1 MDKTAIKNFAI
12 WARNKLKSDI
22 KVRAGFMGITESG
35 IASPLPASTSDI
47 QYFDV
52 ASSEPV
58 KLQGR
63 EIEMRR
69 RIVSKLE
76 QHAKESGYQIAY
88 DSLIEN
94 TASEW
99 FNRLIAIRYMEVND
113 YFSDGLRM
121 LSSVQEGKQ
130 DPDIVSRPFGSDLEF
145 TEKESAQINDWMDH
159 NKADNLFRFLLL
171 KRCNQLAEAL
181 PGLFEEAGDASEFF
195 LRLGFVEKDGFVY
208 KLVHDIEEEDWKDQ
222 VQIIGWMYQYYIAE
236 KHNQVVNINKGTVK
250 KEDIPAATQLFTTDW
265 VVRYMVDNSLGR
277 YWIERHP
284 ESNLADK
291 LEFFVKPKNGDI
303 TYIDEDVTPEEMTF
317 LDDCMGSGHILVY
330 AFDVLMEIYR
340 ERGYSDR
347 EAARSIVENNLYG
360 LDIDDRCTQLAYFA
374 VMMKARSYDGRFLT
388 RGIEPNVLAIQESN
402 GIDTFMNEKITPDKE
417 MNKIG
422 QYLIHT
428 FKDAKELGSLVSV
441 EEKDYDGFLN
451 YLDDCMNNAEYDID
465 VYQWRMDVL
474 PEVCALAKQAKVLSK
489 KYVSVTTN
497 PPYLNKMEGKLKK
510 FVTEH
515 YKAYSGD
522 LFSVFIYR
530 NFDLCIAQGYM
541 GYMTPFVWMF
551 IKIYE
556 NLRKYILENKS
567 IMSLIQ
573 MEYSAF
579 EEATV
584 PICSFVLKGTSTLDY
599 GLYFKLSDFKGG
611 MEVQEVKVREA
622 IKNSD
627 CGYFYSTSIEDFA
640 SIPGSPIAYWVSKKF
655 REAFLYPSIKEVAHS
670 CIGMRTGDN
679 NRFLRFWF
687 EVDNCKIGFGFESA
701 DEVEQSAA
709 KWIPYH
715 KGGDFRR
722 WYGNNDYVVN
732 WENNGKEIKDN
743 TRKVYPQ
750 LGDNL
755 NWKITNEKYYFCE
768 GITWTAVSSA
778 KTGFRRY
785 KEGFIFSNA
794 GQSIISNGS
803 SDLDYLTGLL
813 NSKVVLKILQ
823 MIAPTVR
830 FESGEVGKIPVAFDS
845 TKRDTVVEIVE
856 RLVDL
861 SKYDWNS
868 YEQSWDFIKHPLIG
882 VATSNSNNFS
892 NTNKVTLAEC
902 YLEWKQ
908 DCEERFLQ
916 LKSSEEE
923 LNSLFINIYGLN
935 DELEPSVEDR
945 DITIHRIYDNKKEIP
960 ESMQSSPYV
969 RTKQDEVVSLLSYA
983 VGCMFGRYSLST
995 EGLAYAGG
1003 EWDETKYPNF
1013 LPDEDNVIPI
1023 TDHKYM
1029 DDDIVER
1036 LCEFLKIVYGE
1047 KSLET
1052 NLDFIANALG
1062 GKGATSREVIRN
1074 YFLNDFFKDHCKTYQ
1089 KRPIYWLFD
1098 SGKQNGFKAL
1108 VYMHRWDKNSIGRV
1122 LVYLHKIQEKYEIEV
1137 RAIDA
1142 MLEHMTDKRQQAVE
1156 EQRRDHLL
1164 KQIAEIKEYDESLD
1178 HMTNEHIDI
1187 DLDDGVKVN
1196 YEKVQTDR
1204 NGTQFKIL
1212 APIK

>member
-12 WARNKLKSDI
+12 WARNKLKNEI
-22 KVRAGFMGITESG
+22 KVRTGFMGITESG
-35 IASPLPASTSDI
+35 IATPLPASTSDI

-69 RIVSKLE
+69 RVVSKLE
-76 QHAKESGYQIAY
+76 QHAKESGYQTAY

-94 TASEW
+94 MASEW

-121 LSSVQEGKQ
+121 LSSVQAGKQ
-130 DPDIVSRPFGSDLEF
+130 DPDIVSRPFDSDLVF
-145 TEKESAQINDWMDH
+145 TDAERIQINDWMDH

-171 KRCNQLAEAL
+171 KRCNQLAETL

-208 KLVHDIEEEDWKDQ
+208 RLVHDIVEDDWKDQ

-303 TYIDEDVTPEEMTF
+303 TYIDENVTPEDMTF

-374 VMMKARSYDGRFLT
+374 VMMKARSYDGRFLR
-388 RGIEPNVLAIQESN
+388 RGIEPHVIAIQESN
-402 GIDTFMNEKITPDKE
+402 GIETFINEKITPDKE
-417 MNKIG
+417 MNQIG

-428 FKDAKELGSLVSV
+428 FKDAKELGSLITV

-451 YLDDCMNNAEYDID
+451 YLNDCMDNAEYDLST
-465 VYQWRMDVL
+465 YQWEMDVL
-474 PEVCALAKQAKVLSK
+474 PVVRTLAKQAMILSR

-510 FVTEH
+510 FVLDN
-515 YKAYSGD
+515 YKDYSGD
-522 LFSVFIYR
+522 LYSVFVYR
-530 NFDLCIAQGYM
+530 NFSLSVSDGYM

-551 IKIYE
+551 NKTYEALRSYIMDIKS
-556 NLRKYILENKS
+556 LT
-567 IMSLIQ
+567 SLIQ
-573 MEYSAF
+573 MEYSAY

-584 PICSFVLKGTSTLDY
+584 PICTFVVSNSNSNQKATCLRLT
-599 GLYFKLSDFKGG
+599 DFKGG
-611 MEVQEVKVREA
+611 MSIQKSKTMEA
-622 IKNSD
+622 IANNTVSYLYDIDLNQLKV
-627 CGYFYSTSIEDFA
+627 
-640 SIPGSPIAYWVSKKF
+640 IPGKPIAYWLSD
-655 REAFLYPSIKEVAHS
+655 RFLSVFGDKYCFDYARYNK
-670 CIGMRTGDN
+670 GLDTGEND
-679 NRFLRFWF
+679 RFLRLWHEISSEKFSQKTSEESRKWF
-687 EVDNCKIGFGFESA
+687 
-701 DEVEQSAA
+701 
-709 KWIPYH
+709 PYN
-715 KGGDFRR
+715 KGGAFRK
-722 WYGNNDYVVN
+722 WYGNNEYVIN
-732 WENNGKEIKDN
+732 WQDDGSEVKSFKKSNIRNKDMYL
-743 TRKVYPQ
+743 KP
-750 LGDNL
+750 
-755 NWKITNEKYYFCE
+755 
-768 GITWTAVSSA
+768 GITWSS
-778 KTGFRRY
+778 TSSGDFSCRY
-785 KEGFIFSNA
+785 C
-794 GQSIISNGS
+794 
-803 SDLDYLTGLL
+803 
-813 NSKVVLKILQ
+813 
-823 MIAPTVR
+823 
-830 FESGEVGKIPVAFDS
+830 VGGYIFDS
-845 TKRDTVVEIVE
+845 KGCMAFPVKSIVGLEYYLLAGMNTVCNNEFLKAITPTIDFNPGPVSRAPMKIVDDQVVFSHV
-856 RLVDL
+856 VDIAKSCIQI
-861 SKYDWNS
+861 SKEDWDS
-868 YEQSWDFIKHPLIG
+868 FETSWDFLRHPFLSLI
-882 VATSNSNNFS
+882 AKNRMLFDDISDIELN
-892 NTNKVTLAEC
+892 EC
-902 YLEWKQ
+902 FMCWKNEC
-908 DCEERFLQ
+908 DERFDQ
-916 LKSSEEE
+916 LKENEQE
-923 LNSLFINIYGLN
+923 INRVFIEIYGLQ
-935 DELEPSVEDR
+935 DELNPDVDEKDVTVRKADLQR
-945 DITIHRIYDNKKEIP
+945 DVK
-960 ESMQSSPYV
+960 SF
-969 RTKQDEVVSLLSYA
+969 LSYV
-983 VGCMFGRYSLST
+983 VGCMFGRYSLSQ
-995 EGLAYAGG
+995 EGLAFAGG
-1003 EWDETKYPNF
+1003 DFDSVKYTGY
-1013 LPDEDNVIPI
+1013 LPDEDNVIPL
-1023 TDHKYM
+1023 TDQKYM

-1036 LCEFLKIVYGE
+1036 LCEFLKLVYGE

-1062 GKGATSREVIRN
+1062 GKGSTSREIIRN
-1074 YFLNDFFKDHCKTYQ
+1074 YFLNDFFKDHCKIYQ

-1108 VYMHRWDKNSIGRV
+1108 VYMHRWDKDSIGRV

-1142 MLEHMTDKRQQAVE
+1142 MLEHITDKRQQAAE

-1164 KQIAEIKEYDESLD
+1164 KQIAEIKEYDEGLD

-1204 NGTQFKIL
+1204 NGKKFKIL

>member
-402 GIDTFMNEKITPDKE
+402 GIDTFMNEKITPDKK

-541 GYMTPFVWMF
+541 G
-551 IKIYE
+551 
-556 NLRKYILENKS
+556 
-567 IMSLIQ
+567 
-573 MEYSAF
+573 
-579 EEATV
+579 
-584 PICSFVLKGTSTLDY
+584 
-599 GLYFKLSDFKGG
+599 
-611 MEVQEVKVREA
+611 
-622 IKNSD
+622 
-627 CGYFYSTSIEDFA
+627 
-640 SIPGSPIAYWVSKKF
+640 
-655 REAFLYPSIKEVAHS
+655 
-670 CIGMRTGDN
+670 
-679 NRFLRFWF
+679 
-687 EVDNCKIGFGFESA
+687 
-701 DEVEQSAA
+701 
-709 KWIPYH
+709 
-715 KGGDFRR
+715 
-722 WYGNNDYVVN
+722 
-732 WENNGKEIKDN
+732 
-743 TRKVYPQ
+743 
-750 LGDNL
+750 
-755 NWKITNEKYYFCE
+755 
-768 GITWTAVSSA
+768 
-778 KTGFRRY
+778 
-785 KEGFIFSNA
+785 
-794 GQSIISNGS
+794 
-803 SDLDYLTGLL
+803 
-813 NSKVVLKILQ
+813 
-823 MIAPTVR
+823 
-830 FESGEVGKIPVAFDS
+830 
-845 TKRDTVVEIVE
+845 
-856 RLVDL
+856 
-861 SKYDWNS
+861 
-868 YEQSWDFIKHPLIG
+868 
-882 VATSNSNNFS
+882 
-892 NTNKVTLAEC
+892 
-902 YLEWKQ
+902 
-908 DCEERFLQ
+908 
-916 LKSSEEE
+916 
-923 LNSLFINIYGLN
+923 
-935 DELEPSVEDR
+935 
-945 DITIHRIYDNKKEIP
+945 
-960 ESMQSSPYV
+960 
-969 RTKQDEVVSLLSYA
+969 
-983 VGCMFGRYSLST
+983 
-995 EGLAYAGG
+995 
-1003 EWDETKYPNF
+1003 
-1013 LPDEDNVIPI
+1013 
-1023 TDHKYM
+1023 
-1029 DDDIVER
+1029 
-1036 LCEFLKIVYGE
+1036 
-1047 KSLET
+1047 
-1052 NLDFIANALG
+1052 
-1062 GKGATSREVIRN
+1062 
-1074 YFLNDFFKDHCKTYQ
+1074 
-1089 KRPIYWLFD
+1089 
-1098 SGKQNGFKAL
+1098 
-1108 VYMHRWDKNSIGRV
+1108 
-1122 LVYLHKIQEKYEIEV
+1122 
-1137 RAIDA
+1137 
-1142 MLEHMTDKRQQAVE
+1142 
-1156 EQRRDHLL
+1156 
-1164 KQIAEIKEYDESLD
+1164 
-1178 HMTNEHIDI
+1178 
-1187 DLDDGVKVN
+1187 
-1196 YEKVQTDR
+1196 
-1204 NGTQFKIL
+1204 
-1212 APIK
+1212 

>member
-63 EIEMRR
+63 EIEMRK

-76 QHAKESGYQIAY
+76 QHAKESGYQTAY

-94 TASEW
+94 MASEW

-130 DPDIVSRPFGSDLEF
+130 DPDIVSRPFDSDLEF
-145 TEKESAQINDWMDH
+145 TEKERAQINDWMDH
-159 NKADNLFRFLLL
+159 NKADNLFRFLLS
-171 KRCNQLAEAL
+171 KRCNQLAKSL

-195 LRLGFVEKDGFVY
+195 LHLGFVEKDGFVY
-208 KLVHDIEEEDWKDQ
+208 KLVHDIAEEDWKDQ

-236 KHNQVVNINKGTVK
+236 KHNQVVNINKDTVK

-291 LEFFVKPKNGDI
+291 LEFFVKPKNGEI
-303 TYIDEDVTPEEMTF
+303 TYIDEDVAPEEMSF

-347 EAARSIVENNLYG
+347 EAARAIVENNLYG

-374 VMMKARSYDGRFLT
+374 VMMKARSYDRRFLT
-388 RGIEPNVLAIQESN
+388 RGIEPHVLAIQESN
-402 GIDTFMNEKITPDKE
+402 GVDTFTNEKITPDKE
-417 MNKIG
+417 MNQIG
-422 QYLIHT
+422 QYLIHI
-428 FKDAKELGSLVSV
+428 FMDAKELGSLISV
-441 EEKDYDGFLN
+441 EEKDYDGFLG
-451 YLDDCMNNAEYDID
+451 YLDECDRNAEYDLFD
-465 VYQWRMDVL
+465 SEWRADVL
-474 PEVCALAKQAKVLSK
+474 PLVRRLAKQAMILSK

-510 FVTEH
+510 FVIDNFKE
-515 YKAYSGD
+515 YSGD
-522 LFSVFIYR
+522 LFSVFMYR
-530 NFDLCIAQGYM
+530 NFDLCRKDGYM
-541 GYMTPFVWMF
+541 GYMTPFVWMS
-551 IKIYE
+551 IQSYE
-556 NLRKYILENKS
+556 KLRNYIIDNKNIS
-567 IMSLIQ
+567 TLIQ
-573 MEYSAF
+573 FEYSAF

-584 PICSFVLKGTSTLDY
+584 PICSFVLQNVNQEAPILS
-599 GLYFKLSDFKGG
+599 FKLSDFKGG
-611 MEVQEVKVREA
+611 MEVQRLKYLEA
-622 IKNSD
+622 LKDHNCGWYYEANKKN
-627 CGYFYSTSIEDFA
+627 FKRIQ
-640 SIPGSPIAYWVSKKF
+640 GSPITSYWATEKVYKAYESVSLDDIAKP
-655 REAFLYPSIKEVAHS
+655 RHGLATS
-670 CIGMRTGDN
+670 DN
-679 NRFLRFWF
+679 ARFLKLWF
-687 EVDNCKIGFGFESA
+687 EVDLNKTSLQEKCQFEK
-701 DEVEQSAA
+701 
-709 KWIPYH
+709 KWFPMN
-715 KGGDFRR
+715 KGGSYRK
-722 WYGNNDYVVN
+722 WYGNLEWIINYEND
-732 WENNGKEIKDN
+732 GKELKDFAISIYKCSTRTIQNTQFYFKESLTWSALTSGDFSVRWSDRGALFGSGGYCAFVAPESIKY
-743 TRKVYPQ
+743 V
-750 LGDNL
+750 LAL
-755 NWKITNEKYYFCE
+755 M
-768 GITWTAVSSA
+768 
-778 KTGFRRY
+778 
-785 KEGFIFSNA
+785 
-794 GQSIISNGS
+794 
-803 SDLDYLTGLL
+803 
-813 NSKVVLKILQ
+813 NSKVNSVFIKIVS
-823 MIAPTVR
+823 PTLNY
-830 FESGEVGKIPVAFDS
+830 EVGHIKTIPVVFDENKREFVEKLVTENISISKSDWDAFE
-845 TKRDTVVEIVE
+845 T
-856 RLVDL
+856 
-861 SKYDWNS
+861 
-868 YEQSWDFIKHPLIG
+868 SWDFNRHPLISTIANNRM
-882 VATSNSNNFS
+882 VLEDISNITLGECFVCWENECNDRF
-892 NTNKVTLAEC
+892 NK
-902 YLEWKQ
+902 
-908 DCEERFLQ
+908 
-916 LKSSEEE
+916 LKSNEEE
-923 LNSLFINIYGLN
+923 LNRIFIDIYGLN
-935 DELEPSVEDR
+935 DELNPNIEEKSVTVRKSDLQR
-945 DITIHRIYDNKKEIP
+945 DIK
-960 ESMQSSPYV
+960 
-969 RTKQDEVVSLLSYA
+969 SLLSYA
-983 VGCMFGRYSLST
+983 IGCMFGRYSLST

-1003 EWDETKYPNF
+1003 EWDASKYSNF
-1013 LPDEDNVIPI
+1013 FPDEDNVIPI
-1023 TDHKYM
+1023 TDQKYM

-1036 LCEFLKIVYGE
+1036 LCEFLKTVYGE
-1047 KSLET
+1047 KSLES

-1062 GKGATSREVIRN
+1062 GKGATSREIIRN

-1142 MLEHMTDKRQQAVE
+1142 MLEHMTDKRQQAAE

-1164 KQIAEIKEYDESLD
+1164 KQIAEIKEYDEGLD

-1204 NGTQFKIL
+1204 NGTKFKIL

>member
-402 GIDTFMNEKITPDKE
+402 GIDTFMNEKINPDKE

-510 FVTEH
+510 FVQDN
-515 YKAYSGD
+515 YKDYSGD
-522 LFSVFIYR
+522 LFSVFMYR
-530 NFDLCIAQGYM
+530 NFELCRKDGYM

-551 IKIYE
+551 IKTYE
-556 NLRKYILENKS
+556 KLRKHIIDNKH
-567 IMSLIQ
+567 INTLIQ

-584 PICSFVLKGTSTLDY
+584 PICSFVLKNQKDRQFSLC
-599 GLYFKLSDFKGG
+599 FRLSKFKGG
-611 MEVQEVKVREA
+611 MGIQKIKVQEA
-622 IKNSD
+622 IASSQCD
-627 CGYFYSTSIEDFA
+627 YFYESHQNEYLK
-640 SIPGSPIAYWVSKKF
+640 IPGMPIVYWGSDNAIS
-655 REAFLYPSIKEVAHS
+655 AFERGKILSLRADLKQ
-670 CIGMRTGDN
+670 GLKTGDN
-679 NRFLRFWF
+679 GRFVRNWHEVKKNSFVIFGGEKWF
-687 EVDNCKIGFGFESA
+687 
-701 DEVEQSAA
+701 
-709 KWIPYH
+709 PYN
-715 KGGDFRR
+715 KGGAYRQ
-722 WYGNNDYVVN
+722 WYGNNDSIVN
-732 WENNGKEIKDN
+732 WENDGEEIKNFRDD
-743 TRKVYPQ
+743 RGKLRSRPQ
-750 LGDNL
+750 NLTFMKKEGLTYTDISSTYFGIRWSPKGFLFDATGSMIFFQNNQDLKYGLGFL
-755 NWKITNEKYYFCE
+755 ASCVATNYTEYFSPTLHFEVGEVSRLPFLDSEKYKNSVIE
-768 GITWTAVSSA
+768 NVNQNIEIA
-778 KTGFRRY
+778 KH
-785 KEGFIFSNA
+785 
-794 GQSIISNGS
+794 
-803 SDLDYLTGLL
+803 
-813 NSKVVLKILQ
+813 
-823 MIAPTVR
+823 
-830 FESGEVGKIPVAFDS
+830 
-845 TKRDTVVEIVE
+845 
-856 RLVDL
+856 
-861 SKYDWNS
+861 DWDA
-868 YEQSWDFIKHPLIG
+868 YETSWDFIRHPLISVIAG
-882 VATSNSNNFS
+882 NSMLFDDVSNID
-892 NTNKVTLAEC
+892 LAEC
-902 YLEWKQ
+902 YMLWKQ
-908 DCEERFLQ
+908 ENEERFIQ
-916 LKSSEEE
+916 LKSNEEE
-923 LNSLFINIYGLN
+923 LNRIFIDIYGLQ
-935 DELEPSVEDR
+935 DELTSVVEEK
-945 DITIHRIYDNKKEIP
+945 DITVHRIYDTKNDVP
-960 ESMQSSPYV
+960 ESMQGSPYV
-969 RTKQDEVVSLLSYA
+969 RTMRDEITSLLSYI

-1003 EWDETKYPNF
+1003 EWDETKYSNF